1 MRCRI
6 GGVHFAKGA
15 RRYTREEVLVE
26 VLWSCVN
33 QCPRK
38 GRDEGGADALPSKR
52 VRRRVSSSAKRP
64 TPKPHPFLRFSS
76 ISSSLPALPA
86 ASSTTRNT
94 TGTKPYVAAASTTNS
109 VATTGITDGGKTPS
123 TSGSRRTT
131 SGTGASSAAAAVGTR
146 TPSSV
151 RRTRARWSRAVR
163 TGVDADAEVGGGC
176 KLIATVAEWDAGQD
190 TLSVKR
196 S

>member
-1 MRCRI
+1 MPYRARECVDACRAVQNVRHPSLHQSDMSTL
-6 GGVHFAKGA
+6 GVRSERRA
-15 RRYTREEVLVE
+15 RSNT
-26 VLWSCVN
+26 S
-33 QCPRK
+33 
-38 GRDEGGADALPSKR
+38 
-52 VRRRVSSSAKRP
+52 
-64 TPKPHPFLRFSS
+64 PHPFLRFSS

-176 KLIATVAEWDAGQD
+176 KLIATVAECWCGG
-190 TLSVKR
+190 
-196 S
+196 